1 MLPRLKRC
9 PECRNKAVYRL
20 VIGRDRIR
28 SEILC
33 ERCGRTVG
41 INGFVYNHPK
51 IVKEMARRW
60 NRNRKGACYDD

>member
-9 PECRNKAVYRL
+9 PVCKGKATYYL
-20 VIGRDRIR
+20 AAGNGYIR
-28 SEILC
+28 SAVMC
-33 ERCGRTVG
+33 EECGRKIE

-60 NRNRKGACYDD
+60 NRSRKRGLL